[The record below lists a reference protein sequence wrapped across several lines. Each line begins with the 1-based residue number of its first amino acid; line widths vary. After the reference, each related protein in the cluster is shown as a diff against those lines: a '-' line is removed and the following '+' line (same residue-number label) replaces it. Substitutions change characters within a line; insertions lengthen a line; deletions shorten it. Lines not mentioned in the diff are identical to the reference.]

1 MITGFGAPLASRA
14 SAENDVVA
22 AREEVLQVRAGA
34 RHRHLDAGR
43 PALEESKSDAKV
55 PDGLGDPLLVVALLA
70 QEDMDVEA
78 PVPRRVSLPPA
89 ALRDTREQASLL
101 GARSQRAEE
110 GVDRLQVPAVD
121 GAQRVAQ
128 LGEAR
133 WVREA

>member
-1 MITGFGAPLASRA
+1 M
-14 SAENDVVA
+14 
-22 AREEVLQVRAGA
+22 RAGA
-34 RHRHLDAGR
+34 RHRHLDPGW